1 MWNVVKLS
9 SAKLQ
14 YTAKVIALFVLGDLQ
29 MQSRVKWF
37 DNVKGYGFI
46 ESPDGKDIFVHYK
59 QITGDG
65 YRTLKEGQMVEFE
78 LSQGEKGPLAIDVKA
93 IS

>member
-1 MWNVVKLS
+1 
-9 SAKLQ
+9 
-14 YTAKVIALFVLGDLQ
+14 

-46 ESPDGKDIFVHYK
+46 ESTDGKDIFVHYK

-65 YRTLKEGQMVEFE
+65 YRTLREGQVVEFE
-78 LSQGEKGPLAIDVKA
+78 LSQGDKGPLAIDVRTVA
-93 IS
+93 